1 VFDPIPLALVLA
13 ALIDGSVLYGI
24 QVARRVHQRR
34 IDQRLRDAAHLYGLV
49 RITLSE
55 RRTA

>member
-1 VFDPIPLALVLA
+1 MFDLLPIVLVLA
-13 ALIDGSVLYGI
+13 ALVDSSILYGL

-34 IDQRLRDAAHLYGLV
+34 IDQRLRESANLYGLV
-49 RITLSE
+49 RITLAD